1 MNYYF
6 LLEDEKSFI
15 KVLPKW
21 LEHMGFECTRVADIT
36 EVTSNSYVMQSGQG
50 VTQLI
55 TKVLYQTLD
64 TILNSSAVIDTLVVI
79 VDAEEL
85 EVETRRQEIYD
96 KIVEYQQ
103 KNPSVEIDFE
113 IKVTVCNHC
122 FESWLLGN
130 EDIYPEKKPDKDSA
144 FYPYYMHYNIKMN
157 DPEHMSVPEGVG
169 GTIARYHFH
178 YLHDAF
184 LYNKIRYN
192 KKKPDYVANEDYFLQ
207 LVSRMNKT
215 VHIRSFKELWEYIQ
229 LQKLRMKENE
239 GISERG

>member
-21 LEHMGFECTRVADIT
+21 LEHMEFGCTRVADIT

-50 VTQLI
+50 VSQLI
-55 TKVLYQTLD
+55 DRVLDQTLD
-64 TILNSSAVIDTLVVI
+64 TILNSPVIIDALVVI
-79 VDAEEL
+79 VDAEES
-85 EVETRRQEIYD
+85 EVETRRKEVYD
-96 KIVEYQQ
+96 KVAEYQQ
-103 KNPSVEIDFE
+103 KNPSAEIGFE
-113 IKVTVCNHC
+113 IKVIVCNHC

-130 EDIYPEKKPDKDSA
+130 ENIYPEDEPDKDSA

-157 DPEHMSVPEGVG
+157 DPEHMLVPEGIG
-169 GTIARYHFH
+169 DTIARYHFH

-192 KKKPDYVANEDYFLQ
+192 KKKPDYVAKKDYFLE
-207 LVSRMNKT
+207 LVLRMNNT
-215 VHIRSFKELWEYIQ
+215 IHIRSFKELWDYIQ
-229 LQKLRMKENE
+229 LQKFRMRENE
-239 GISERG
+239 GK